1 MSRPDIAV
9 TGLGMLTPAGTDVES
24 TWKGVCEGTPTAAT
38 APQLVGLPVDFCCS
52 VPPFGAQEQLGRRTV
67 HRLDRSAQLALM
79 AAREALHDAA
89 LDPQT
94 WDGTR
99 VGVVIGSGMGASQ
112 TWENQHRQ
120 LLDRG
125 PHRVSPLLISMIG
138 PSTPA
143 SEIAL
148 LCGALGPTLVS
159 ATACA
164 SGATALAVARDLL
177 TTGQC
182 DIVLA
187 GGTEASNTPLIA
199 TGFAQLGA
207 LSTRR
212 HDPATASRPFDQAR
226 DGFVLGEAAAVLILE
241 RARDAAAR
249 GRKPRA
255 LLAGCGS
262 ATDAHHPTA
271 PHPEGR
277 GLKQAIRAALAD
289 AALTPDDVDHVNA
302 HGSST
307 RLNDAVEAEAIST
320 VLPGGPF
327 VTSTKGA
334 LGHSLGATGAVEA
347 ALTVLSLQHSLIP
360 PTANLDCPDPA
371 FDMNLIVKAAA
382 HEHVNAALSNSVGFG
397 GHNVALAFRT
407 P

>member
-9 TGLGMLTPAGTDVES
+9 TGLGMLTPAGINVES
-24 TWKGVCEGTPTAAT
+24 TWKGVCDGEPTAAT
-38 APQLVGLPVDFCCS
+38 ASQLLGLPVDFCCS
-52 VPPFGAQEQLGRRTV
+52 VPFFDAQESLGRRTV

-79 AAREALHDAA
+79 AAKEALQDAA

-99 VGVVIGSGMGASQ
+99 VGVVIGSGMGACQ

-120 LLDRG
+120 LLDR
-125 PHRVSPLLISMIG
+125 PTRVSPLLISMLG

-148 LCGALGPTLVS
+148 LCGALGPTLVT

-164 SGATALAVARDLL
+164 SGATAITVARDLL
-177 TTGQC
+177 ITGQC
-182 DIVLA
+182 DIVIA

-212 HDPATASRPFDQAR
+212 HDPAGASRPFDQAR

-241 RARDAAAR
+241 RAEDAAAR
-249 GRKPRA
+249 GHTPRA
-255 LLAGCGS
+255 LLAGCAS
-262 ATDAHHPTA
+262 TTDAHHPTA
-271 PHPEGR
+271 PHPDGR
-277 GLKQAIRAALAD
+277 GLKQAMRAALAD
-289 AALTPDDVDHVNA
+289 AALTPHDVDLVNA

-307 RLNDAVEAEAIST
+307 VLNDAVEAQAIST

-347 ALTVLSLQHSLIP
+347 ALTVLSLQHGLIP
-360 PTANLDCPDPA
+360 PTANLESPDPA
-371 FDMNLIVKAAA
+371 FDLNLVVKAAA
-382 HEHVNAALSNSVGFG
+382 NEHLGVALSNSVGFG
-397 GHNVALAFRT
+397 GHNVVLAFRT